1 MSKQQYTAR
10 FTAIPSGMMGQLVE
24 WPEVITE
31 GKDIADC
38 REMLADALREMVL
51 AYQEMGKAIPEPR
64 DPAVY
69 EPISVRA

>member
-1 MSKQQYTAR
+1 M
-10 FTAIPSGMMGQLVE
+10 
-24 WPEVITE
+24 ITE